1 MMDIKKSLDEKTVKK
16 IFSSRSNAKK
26 YLERLSRLN
35 KDSLLNNKFN
45 KKGSWEKAIVDSW
58 DYKNGLKIIR
68 EMFKETEKYKNGKN
82 AESLYQE
89 LIKRWDTSKLG
100 PIKWPCSQGQFE
112 ALVQEIN
119 NQNGLDDREKD
130 KKVELA
136 AVQYRRMKELNTA
149 RNDFM
154 ETEIFERNPEILPTL
169 AHRRGTDYFIEGEA
183 FDQKVAAS
191 PTTQFQKKY
200 GENWREQAKTHPEEV
215 AKYLYEY
222 QSEERFGSE
231 PRLLIVYLD
240 QDVSLEK
247 TKAALNDL
255 DFSKP
260 IELEFDFKHK
270 AGIKKYKTKC
280 FVILLSNS

>member
-1 MMDIKKSLDEKTVKK
+1 MNIKDSIDENTVKK
-16 IFSSRSNAKK
+16 IFSSRSNAER
-26 YLERLSRLN
+26 YLERLSKLN
-35 KDSLLNNKFN
+35 KGNPLNYKFN
-45 KKGSWEKAIVDSW
+45 KKESWEKSIVDSW

-68 EMFKETEKYKNGKN
+68 EMFEETEKYKNGKN
-82 AESLYQE
+82 SESLYQQ
-89 LIKRWDTSKLG
+89 LIKRWDTRKLG

-119 NQNGLDDREKD
+119 NQNGLDDKEKD
-130 KKVELA
+130 RKVELA

-154 ETEIFERNPEILPTL
+154 EIEIFKRNRDILPTL
-169 AHRRGTDYFIEGEA
+169 THRRGTDYFIDGEP

-200 GENWREQAKTHPEEV
+200 GESWREQAKAHPEEV

-231 PRLLIVYLD
+231 SRLLIVYLD

-247 TKAALNDL
+247 IKAALNNL

-260 IELEFDFKHK
+260 IELEFNFKHK